1 VVIACVSTGSD
12 IAAMASRAGPHR
24 VAAAFAHERDARYAV
39 RLASDAMPA
48 AVEFVLRPI
57 VGESGYVQM
66 LVLEASFAEPS
77 LRDRLLT
84 VMRGAH
90 GVPVATDLPDAAQAG

>member
-1 VVIACVSTGSD
+1 
-12 IAAMASRAGPHR
+12 MPSRPGPLR
-24 VAAAFAHERDARYAV
+24 LAAAFAQERDARYAV
-39 RLASDAMPA
+39 RLAADAMPA
-48 AVEFVLRPI
+48 AVEFALRP
-57 VGESGYVQM
+57 VVDDSGYVQM

-90 GVPVATDLPDAAQAG
+90 GVPISLDAPDAAQVG